1 MVGLQYQTA
10 LRDRTAVRL
19 VDGQGSAPITV
30 EPPNADRSSKVFG
43 TPEISSN
50 LEVKFRTDDALLLV
64 NPYRSSCTS
73 AEVSK
78 PRTVFAAE
86 TARDFGANEVA
97 IGTIWLFFFA
107 LLIGLATSTPLL
119 PAAINLPVPH

>member
-1 MVGLQYQTA
+1 M
-10 LRDRTAVRL
+10 AVQL
-19 VDGQGSAPITV
+19 VHGHGADPITV
-30 EPPNADRSSKVFG
+30 EPPNANRSSKVFG

-50 LEVKFRTDDALLLV
+50 LAVKFPTGDGLLLV

-73 AEVSK
+73 AEVSR

-97 IGTIWLFFFA
+97 IGTISLFFFA
-107 LLIGLATSTPLL
+107 LLIGLATSSTLF
-119 PAAINLPVPH
+119 AGAINLLVPH